1 MVLVNKLSLGTWSKY
16 LDENLFTQSE
26 GFAELPYL
34 SNSGEI
40 MRDSVIALNES
51 EHNLATK
58 NVSCNNEVL
67 EASMY
72 YRRIMDGLWLFG
84 TEVNVKQPIVCRALY
99 DEIQES
105 NMYVLSFAVFNY
117 YYPINILNEDFVR
130 LSSMTNTLYKPNTKA
145 INYFYKGSNG
155 LFFNVGFTKE
165 WALKYLNTSA
175 GVAVKMNQFLDGKIG
190 LVNWVD
196 IMPNAEVL
204 IQELWTILSTNE
216 EGEGSLQ
223 ELANI
228 IIEAGSHFFNQA
240 MLDPRIDQKIIL
252 KKDDFQKLAKAEQII
267 LSELSSPFIGVNQ
280 IAHAVNMSATKLKA
294 SFKSIYG
301 FSMLQYH
308 KERNMLLAYQILK
321 DSDTQI
327 KFVTELVGFTSV
339 SKFSAAFKKRFGL
352 LPSSLR
358 KNEGEFII

>member
-1 MVLVNKLSLGTWSKY
+1 MVLLNKSALSTWCQY

-40 MRDSVIALNES
+40 MRDSVIALNPS
-51 EHNLATK
+51 EHNVATK

-67 EASMY
+67 DASMY
-72 YRRIMDGLWLFG
+72 YKKVMDGLWLFG
-84 TEVNVKQPIVCRALY
+84 TEVDVKQPIVCRALY
-99 DEIQES
+99 DETQES

-117 YYPINILNEDFVR
+117 YYPINVLKEDFVR
-130 LSSMTNTLYKPNTKA
+130 LSSMTNTFYKPNTKA

-155 LFFNVGFTKE
+155 IFFNVGFTKE
-165 WALKYLNTSA
+165 WATKYLNTSED
-175 GVAVKMNQFLDGKIG
+175 VAVKMNQFLDRNIG

-196 IMPNAEVL
+196 IVPNAEVS
-204 IQELWTILSTNE
+204 IQTLWTILSSHQ
-216 EGEGSLQ
+216 EGEDSTQ
-223 ELANI
+223 KLADI
-228 IIEAGSHFFNQA
+228 IIEAGNHFFNLA
-240 MLDPRIDQKIIL
+240 MSDPRIDQKIIL

-267 LSELSSPFIGVNQ
+267 LSDLSSPFIGVNQ
-280 IAHAVNMSATKLKA
+280 IAQAVNMSATKLKA

-321 DSDTQI
+321 QSDTQI

-339 SKFSAAFKKRFGL
+339 SKFSAAFKKRFRV

-358 KNEGEFII
+358 KK